1 MFLMSAILN
10 ISLGI
15 RHAFPQRNPVVTFTP
30 LPQNLR
36 GNATGGIYR
45 AFQLNGHKSPVS
57 FKLNNHRP

>member
-1 MFLMSAILN
+1 MFPTSGILN
-10 ISLGI
+10 ISLGTQ
-15 RHAFPQRNPVVTFTP
+15 RAFPPRTPVVTSTP
-30 LPQNLR
+30 LPQYLQ